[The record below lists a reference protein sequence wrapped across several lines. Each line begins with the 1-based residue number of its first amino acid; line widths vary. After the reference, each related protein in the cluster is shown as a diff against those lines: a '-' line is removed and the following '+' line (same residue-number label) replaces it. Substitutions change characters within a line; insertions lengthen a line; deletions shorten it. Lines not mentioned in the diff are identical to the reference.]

1 MAKKVIQTAAEST
14 EKYSE
19 YIHTHTCTHAH
30 THTRMNAEMPPLPS
44 YTTGDY
50 MNVRKDFKIYL

>member
-1 MAKKVIQTAAEST
+1 MLETDAEST

-19 YIHTHTCTHAH
+19 YIHTHTHTCTH
-30 THTRMNAEMPPLPS
+30 THTNTHTCMNAEMPPLSS

-50 MNVRKDFKIYL
+50 MNVRKEFKIYL